1 MGCREAV
8 CADRRDLHAGQRKAV
23 SRPQHGGWKG
33 HQLSCDRSYL
43 CERRA
48 FMFLYYFYEHREGWR
63 EGERRRIAREDENQE
78 LVLEACA
85 KNCP

>member
-1 MGCREAV
+1 
-8 CADRRDLHAGQRKAV
+8 
-23 SRPQHGGWKG
+23 
-33 HQLSCDRSYL
+33 
-43 CERRA
+43 
-48 FMFLYYFYEHREGWR
+48 MFLYYFYEHREGWR